1 MQLHPLVAIFDR
13 RALRPAKLRVPSSL
27 YHRVAAVAGLAMPGS
42 LSSPTVPRNASL
54 IQLPLY
60 CTHIDPWSE
69 QAAHS
74 LGSYMRSEF
83 SAARLINLHSL
94 CVTAPLLGARVADD
108 KTSAGQIIRYT
119 VVSVGIPGRKTLT
132 RLAKECQRVRLT
144 AILVLPGTEAN
155 PPVRG

>member
-1 MQLHPLVAIFDR
+1 MQLHPLVAIFD
-13 RALRPAKLRVPSSL
+13 PACPSPGKAEGTVLAVPSRSS
-27 YHRVAAVAGLAMPGS
+27 RGGS
-42 LSSPTVPRNASL
+42 CDARISKVTTCKDQDQLSNSAEECELDS
-54 IQLPLY
+54 I
-60 CTHIDPWSE
+60 
-69 QAAHS
+69 
-74 LGSYMRSEF
+74 GSYMRSEF

>member
-27 YHRVAAVAGLAMPGS
+27 YHRVAAVAGLAMNAAAVLTRIS
-42 LSSPTVPRNASL
+42 KVTTCKDQDQLSNSAEECELDS
-54 IQLPLY
+54 I
-60 CTHIDPWSE
+60 
-69 QAAHS
+69 
-74 LGSYMRSEF
+74 GSYMRSEF

-94 CVTAPLLGARVADD
+94 CVTAPLLGAHVADD
-108 KTSAGQIIRYT
+108 KTSAGQIIQST

-155 PPVRG
+155 PPVGG

>member
-1 MQLHPLVAIFDR
+1 
-13 RALRPAKLRVPSSL
+13 
-27 YHRVAAVAGLAMPGS
+27 
-42 LSSPTVPRNASL
+42 
-54 IQLPLY
+54 
-60 CTHIDPWSE
+60 
-69 QAAHS
+69 
-74 LGSYMRSEF
+74 MRSEF

-144 AILVLPGTEAN
+144 AILTFIDLFQNDSPMIYARPGSRGPKSSPALSTPGIAAAVHLASRSTEVVSPRGLVCEFLECSLPSATPE
-155 PPVRG
+155 P